1 MHIVIDGE
9 DMGPAATGIAKN
21 VWAVLDL
28 YGPVRSVSIVSSA
41 RLEEPEGTRPPS
53 PSSDTGSEGE
63 EDNEGEEHGLGGQD
77 QVAIMHTALE
87 FLENHGK
94 NILLSNGNRTATRVA
109 SYNQGIVVISQPLVP
124 QLLVQV
130 GLASLPPATCSW

>member
-1 MHIVIDGE
+1 MC
-9 DMGPAATGIAKN
+9 PQN

-63 EDNEGEEHGLGGQD
+63 EDNEGEEHGLGVRGCSR
-77 QVAIMHTALE
+77 ALWA
-87 FLENHGK
+87 HG
-94 NILLSNGNRTATRVA
+94 
-109 SYNQGIVVISQPLVP
+109 
-124 QLLVQV
+124 
-130 GLASLPPATCSW
+130 